1 NPPPDK
7 KSGWRAPQPTA
18 LWAQMERTR
27 ARNALRE
34 GFCRLRRERA
44 ATTTTARGLGVLED
58 ESGLYQ
64 GLQIVESGVVQV
76 EVALR
81 VDKQASAVLLKHLVA
96 AARLRVQAHCVGQSG
111 TAATLHADAEPAG
124 LGGHTLLRHQ
134 FANFARGFFR
144 QMNHKLIRCD
154 ACLAASSE
162 DALNLDR
169 SRSGHRRQLNRASCW
184 SGRPGSCR
192 PSFFSSRRWRP

>member
-1 NPPPDK
+1 
-7 KSGWRAPQPTA
+7 
-18 LWAQMERTR
+18 MERTR

-124 LGGHTLLRHQ
+124 LGGHTLLLPP
-134 FANFARGFFR
+134 FAHFSLRFFLPKE
-144 QMNHKLIRCD
+144 HELVPCD
-154 ACLAASSE
+154 
-162 DALNLDR
+162 
-169 SRSGHRRQLNRASCW
+169 
-184 SGRPGSCR
+184 P
-192 PSFFSSRRWRP
+192 